1 MKKLKKVELSPKI
14 LSSPLFT
21 YIIKGRN
28 DPLPISQG
36 ALSTLHPRFR
46 SYPTL
51 WVSHK
56 TLRASSAPFPA
67 PRVSHK
73 SLRASFTAFHALRVP
88 NNTFRASSASFPAPR
103 VLYDILKAGKPHIP
117 CPRSPPTYYLR
128 HKKPYPSSSDTGHLT
143 RCAIHWTIR
152 RD

>member
-1 MKKLKKVELSPKI
+1 MKKLKKVEFFPKI

-28 DPLPISQG
+28 DTLPISQG
-36 ALSTLHPRFR
+36 ALSTLHPHFR

-51 WVSHK
+51 RVPHNTLRASFTAFPAPRVSHK
-56 TLRASSAPFPA
+56 TLRASFTAFPA
-67 PRVSHK
+67 PRVSQK
-73 SLRASFTAFHALRVP
+73 SL
-88 NNTFRASSASFPAPR
+88 RASSASFPAPR
-103 VLYDILKAGKPHIP
+103 VFRDILKAVKPHIP
-117 CPRSPPTYYLR
+117 GTRSPPTYYLR

>member
-1 MKKLKKVELSPKI
+1 MQRFENLAWKNSKKLNFSQKSSHPHYLHI
-14 LSSPLFT
+14 LF
-21 YIIKGRN
+21 IKGRN
-28 DPLPISQG
+28 DTLPISQG

-46 SYPTL
+46 LYPAL
-51 WVSHK
+51 
-56 TLRASSAPFPA
+56 
-67 PRVSHK
+67 RVSQNT
-73 SLRASFTAFHALRVP
+73 LRASFTALPAPRVSQNTLRVSF
-88 NNTFRASSASFPAPR
+88 TAFPAPR
-103 VLYDILKAGKPHIP
+103 VFRDILKAGKPHIP